1 MVLSPHRLLIS
12 SEEKLV
18 NTRWRNGTPWP
29 SDQTSHHTRRTE
41 GHLVPLDVTH
51 WKRHNITPVYASQE
65 CVTWSLNIT
74 QQQTNPKGR
83 AFLFSFFFF
92 FKVKRRL
99 SSLHMSVSWKTK
111 KNWGTVLDEKRLK
124 RHNKCHVGS
133 SLEKNAVK
141 HVIKLIHKFAIKSAD

>member
-18 NTRWRNGTPWP
+18 NTCWRNGTPWP

-74 QQQTNPKGR
+74 QQQSNPKGR
-83 AFLFSFFFF
+83 AFIFFFF
-92 FKVKRRL
+92 LR
-99 SSLHMSVSWKTK
+99 WKGGYLLRICQCHERQRKTEE
-111 KNWGTVLDEKRLK
+111 LDEKRLK

-141 HVIKLIHKFAIKSAD
+141 DVIKLINKSTIKSAD